1 MPKGVLLVGP
11 PGCGKCVV
19 GDTFVFTNKGLL
31 KIKEIPKYFF
41 VDKNNRLKGAK
52 TVSFSA
58 NPFRQIEEDALY
70 WYDLDP
76 TPTIKINTRLGL
88 TLEGTPE
95 HPVLVL
101 LNNGDLAFKKLED
114 IRESDL
120 LAVKYGMQVFGN
132 LNSIDTQTAYIM
144 GLITGDGCSTV
155 RGRISFSSK
164 DKELIEVFGDFFKER
179 FGYKVKKCT
188 ERYDWAVYGQSVTDF
203 FKERGLSFSYAKEKE
218 VPPDILLSCKEV
230 IVNFLKGLFD
240 ADGSV
245 ERLRGVVSLSSAS
258 KRLIEQ
264 VSLCLLNLG
273 IVNRVYSRPK
283 KKSCLQFHLEISSDF
298 LLPFCNQ
305 INFRVKSKRKKLER
319 IIKKKRNTNNNLVYY
334 QGANLKRIWDY
345 LKRKE
350 ANPYKRAGRS
360 FYKNIN
366 RYINGKRTPSF
377 SALRRF
383 LEKAELIEPSVKN
396 LEEFIYLKRLLDNKI
411 YFTSV
416 VGIER
421 SFGRV
426 YDFTVKKVHNFISNG
441 FISHN
446 TLLAKAVAGEAD
458 VPFYSISGSDFVEL
472 FVGVGASRVRD
483 LFEQAKKAAKI
494 SGKGCIIFIDEIDA
508 VGRLRFAGIGG
519 GHDEREQTLNQLLV
533 EMDGFE
539 PNEGIIVMAAT
550 NRPDVLDPA
559 LLRPGR
565 FDRHIVIDR
574 PDIKGREQILKVHTK
589 KIKLDPSVDLN
600 SIARQTPGFSG
611 ADLANLCNEAAL
623 LAARRNKKAVGKEE
637 MEEAIERVVAGPQR
651 KSRIISK
658 KEKEIV
664 AIHESGHALLSVILP
679 EVDPL
684 HKVSIIPRGIGALG
698 YTMQL
703 PLQDRYIMTKQELFS
718 RICVLLGGRIAENLL
733 LKEISTGAEN
743 DLRVATDLA
752 RKMVVQFGMS
762 PKLGHL
768 TLERKEGP
776 VFLGR
781 DLIEHKDYSEETARL
796 IDEEVKRIIDEAC
809 SKSEEIIKSNLEKLK
824 ELSQVLLEKEILEAE
839 EVKRILKIEEENK
852 NASPS
857 S

>member
-1 MPKGVLLVGP
+1 MQNRFPKDKKNFNQKTQHFRSLLIWVLAFFIIAQLISLFSQGIRNKEYLSYSQFYRILKENKEHPQISFVRKIENKIEGRFITGKEFQVYVPEEDEELLTLLKKNVENFEIQPPQTFWAGLFYSLAPIFLFIIFLWYFAYRGSKQVGGSLWSFGKVRARLIEQGKTQVTFQDVAGVDEAKEELQEVIEFLKDPKRFQRLGGKIPKGVLLVGP
-11 PGCGKCVV
+11 PGCGK
-19 GDTFVFTNKGLL
+19 
-31 KIKEIPKYFF
+31 
-41 VDKNNRLKGAK
+41 
-52 TVSFSA
+52 
-58 NPFRQIEEDALY
+58 
-70 WYDLDP
+70 
-76 TPTIKINTRLGL
+76 
-88 TLEGTPE
+88 
-95 HPVLVL
+95 
-101 LNNGDLAFKKLED
+101 
-114 IRESDL
+114 
-120 LAVKYGMQVFGN
+120 
-132 LNSIDTQTAYIM
+132 
-144 GLITGDGCSTV
+144 
-155 RGRISFSSK
+155 
-164 DKELIEVFGDFFKER
+164 
-179 FGYKVKKCT
+179 
-188 ERYDWAVYGQSVTDF
+188 
-203 FKERGLSFSYAKEKE
+203 
-218 VPPDILLSCKEV
+218 
-230 IVNFLKGLFD
+230 
-240 ADGSV
+240 
-245 ERLRGVVSLSSAS
+245 
-258 KRLIEQ
+258 
-264 VSLCLLNLG
+264 
-273 IVNRVYSRPK
+273 
-283 KKSCLQFHLEISSDF
+283 
-298 LLPFCNQ
+298 
-305 INFRVKSKRKKLER
+305 
-319 IIKKKRNTNNNLVYY
+319 
-334 QGANLKRIWDY
+334 
-345 LKRKE
+345 
-350 ANPYKRAGRS
+350 
-360 FYKNIN
+360 
-366 RYINGKRTPSF
+366 
-377 SALRRF
+377 
-383 LEKAELIEPSVKN
+383 
-396 LEEFIYLKRLLDNKI
+396 
-411 YFTSV
+411 
-416 VGIER
+416 
-421 SFGRV
+421 
-426 YDFTVKKVHNFISNG
+426 
-441 FISHN
+441 

-589 KIKLDPSVDLN
+589 KIKLDPSVDLT

-637 MEEAIERVVAGPQR
+637 MEEAIERVMAGPQR

-664 AIHESGHALLSVILP
+664 AVHESGHALLSVILP

-718 RICVLLGGRIAENLL
+718 RICVLLGGRVAESLL

-743 DLRVATDLA
+743 DLRIATDLA

-776 VFLGR
+776 IFLGR
-781 DLIEHKDYSEETARL
+781 DLVEHKDYSEETARL
-796 IDEEVKRIIDEAC
+796 IDEEVKRIIDEAY
-809 SKSEEIIKSNLEKLK
+809 SQSEEIIKNNLEKLR

-839 EVKRILKIEEENK
+839 EVKKILKIEEEDK